1 MKSEQEK
8 VNEMIKR
15 RNDFSFNYCKEKGWT
30 TAIEQLT
37 IEQIMEIRQQ
47 QGWKEIP
54 SLIENGL

>member
-15 RNDFSFNYCKEKGWT
+15 RNDFSINYCKEKGWT
-30 TAIEQLT
+30 TVIEELS

-54 SLIENGL
+54 RLIE